1 MFQTFNSP
9 PTTTNLRPSQE
20 AIYVPDAVISMSME
34 LVDKDKAGS
43 AVMNLSK
50 ALNRFSRED
59 PTFRLS
65 FDEEAK
71 EVSVLGKLFVAENF
85 LKLSGVFRNFFNA

>member
-1 MFQTFNSP
+1 M
-9 PTTTNLRPSQE
+9 RPSQE